1 MLELTCLK
9 FRYSFMCVINF
20 PFDFTLQVMMMK
32 DLIFAH
38 YLLKTFKYIPGC
50 YLCECFPFLSLFPL
64 QSLNSKHRTIKKN
77 GGDISDVDQQEL
89 ERVSASNADV
99 QKILDKLRKQQ
110 RQHASIVTEHRN
122 KKERTMQQQR
132 GAVGVNQQQPQPPHI
147 QQHPGPQG
155 MVHVQRAAV
164 PGGPQMR
171 PAGPGLLP
179 EQQFPPR
186 IAQFPQD
193 QVRGPMPPQHVM
205 QQQQR
210 MPVGMQQQQ
219 HHMQMQHSQQQRMTM
234 MRMQQQQR
242 MMGPNGGGIPM
253 RGPGP
258 GPVAAAP
265 HMMSGGGG
273 PPGGVSNYRA
283 MGSGRVPPNM
293 VGVGGGGMDP
303 SASASPPQMGPRMNM
318 VPTGASATT
327 AVVAS
332 PQQQFSAASSP
343 SITPP
348 QHQSAPAGVGGMQQ
362 QQMRMTS
369 PMHMPSSSP
378 LPSPSPALSGG
389 GSGTGQPHMSPMH
402 HPSPSPQPSMSPSPM
417 QLNHQQHYPNSQSP
431 HSGPSPRNPQPGG
444 HVRYRS

>member
-1 MLELTCLK
+1 MNDSPRPRVL
-9 FRYSFMCVINF
+9 
-20 PFDFTLQVMMMK
+20 PFVS
-32 DLIFAH
+32 
-38 YLLKTFKYIPGC
+38 
-50 YLCECFPFLSLFPL
+50 ECFPFLSLLPP

-77 GGDISDVDQQEL
+77 GGEVSEMDQQEL
-89 ERVSASNADV
+89 DRVCASAADH

-122 KKERTMQQQR
+122 KKERAMQQQR
-132 GAVGVNQQQPQPPHI
+132 GAGGGNQQQSQTPHI

-171 PAGPGLLP
+171 PAGPGVHP

-186 IAQFPQD
+186 MAQFPQD
-193 QVRGPMPPQHVM
+193 QQHLRGPMPPHIM

-219 HHMQMQHSQQQRMTM
+219 HHMQMQHPQQQRMTM

-242 MMGPNGGGIPM
+242 MMGPSGGGMPM

-258 GPVAAAP
+258 VPAAP
-265 HMMSGGGG
+265 HMVPGGGL
-273 PPGGVSNYRA
+273 PPGAVPNYRA
-283 MGSGRVPPNM
+283 MGGGRLPPNM
-293 VGVGGGGMDP
+293 VGGSGMDQ
-303 SASASPPQMGPRMNM
+303 SASPPQMGPRMNM
-318 VPTGASATT
+318 PPAGATAAT
-327 AVVAS
+327 AAMAS
-332 PQQQFSAASSP
+332 PQQQQFSAASSP

-348 QHQSAPAGVGGMQQ
+348 QQLQQQQQQQQQQQPPASAVGGM

-389 GSGTGQPHMSPMH
+389 GNGTGQPHMSPMH

-417 QLNHQQHYPNSQSP
+417 QLNHHYPNSQSP
-431 HSGPSPRNPQPGG
+431 HGGPSPRNSQPGG
-444 HVRYRS
+444 HVRYGFCSMH